1 MKWKQINWENTAM
14 KLAGTL
20 VGVAVGGATKKAL
33 NESKAVEGLAGEGK
47 NYLVPVVLAV
57 GGAVMS
63 ASVNNEFLK
72 NAGFGVTAV
81 GGASIVNEL
90 AGKEVITLNGVSGV
104 RGIRGIGRIP
114 RRIPNQ
120 GVSRGVGNPSY
131 NAGMGTF
138 NAGMGSFVGCF

>member
-1 MKWKQINWENTAM
+1 M

-104 RGIRGIGRIP
+104 SGVRGLGRGLGRMV
-114 RRIPNQ
+114 RRIPAQ
-120 GVSRGVGNPSY
+120 GVSRGVGNPAY
-131 NAGMGTF
+131 DAGMGNF
-138 NAGMGSFVGCF
+138 DAGMGSIVGCF